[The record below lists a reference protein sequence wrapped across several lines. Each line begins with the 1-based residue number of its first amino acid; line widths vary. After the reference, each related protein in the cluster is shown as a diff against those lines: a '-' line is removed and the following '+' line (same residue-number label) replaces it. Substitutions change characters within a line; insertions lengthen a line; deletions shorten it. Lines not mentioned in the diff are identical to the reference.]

1 MFNVVGLGI
10 AQKVRGVASSGKYGD
25 RRAGRNDISTSE

>member
-1 MFNVVGLGI
+1 MFNVVGWVL
-10 AQKVRGVASSGKYGD
+10 RRRSEGVASSGKYGD